1 MSFSSIAILSPG
13 LLGGSLALAVRQRM
27 PGVRIRVWA
36 RRQESVEN
44 VLGKGF
50 ADSASTD
57 AAEIAKGADLIV
69 FCMPIGGMPEVA
81 ERIVGVVGRDALVT
95 DVGSVKQPVVER
107 LGKIF
112 RGRAEFVG
120 SHPMAGAEQAGMEVA
135 RGDLFEG
142 AVAFVTPEEGT
153 RKETVQAAAAFWEQV
168 GCRVAIATP
177 RAHDEAVAL
186 VSHLPHLAAA
196 VLVQT
201 ALRENPAAL
210 DWRGNGFLDTTRV
223 ASGPPAM
230 WAEILVENRDAVKK
244 AIHAMIE
251 NLSEVTK
258 LLDAEETGGVEHYLA
273 EAKGARD
280 RLKQKMIS

>member
-1 MSFSSIAILSPG
+1 MSFSSIAILGPG
-13 LLGGSLALAVRQRM
+13 LLGGSLALAVRERM
-27 PGVRIRVWA
+27 RGVEIRVWA
-36 RRQESVEN
+36 RREESAQRARAMG
-44 VLGKGF
+44 LGD
-50 ADSASTD
+50 AVSTD
-57 AAEIAKGADLIV
+57 AAEIAKGAGLIL

-81 ERIVGVVGRDALVT
+81 EQIAGVVERDALVT

-107 LGKIF
+107 LGRIF

-120 SHPMAGAEQAGMEVA
+120 SHPMAGSDQSGLEAA
-135 RGDLFEG
+135 RGDLFQG
-142 AVAFVTPEEGT
+142 AVSIVTPEDGT
-153 RKETVQAAAAFWEQV
+153 KKETIEAVANFWEKV

-177 RAHDEAVAL
+177 RAHDEAVAV

-196 VLVQT
+196 ALVQA

-230 WAEILVENRDAVKK
+230 WAEILIENRVAMKK

-251 NLSEVTK
+251 NLAEVSK
-258 LLDAEETGGVEHYLA
+258 LLDAEDLGAVELYLA
-273 EAKGARD
+273 EARLARD
-280 RLKQKMIS
+280 RIKKKAIS